1 MDPRDQTFMTIH
13 NLTPDANILF
23 ASDSILDILGYQPDE
38 VRGKSA
44 FEYFHPEEVPF
55 ARSIHSRGVLLD
67 KAAVLH
73 YARIVAKNGQW
84 MSCECCFTVVH
95 NVLVASTSIYFRGER
110 SERRARDAP
119 QIRRIFSSSPRD
131 PRYHMLEH
139 LSPKFK
145 MPPMEREPRAALILN
160 RFTRN
165 LTIMY
170 ATDAVAQILGIR
182 SDELLEKPFYE
193 CIQPNCLEEAEKCLE
208 SAKANESIAY
218 LRFWYK
224 DPRIDPNDPANEEDV
239 DEMEDGAD
247 DRSGSNASEVD
258 VKDLGLRNRNSCM
271 DIDEWSNFRTR
282 SGEDDAM
289 SDARGPRPRRQSPQT
304 FELEA
309 VVSCTSDGLV
319 VVLRRARPPIPDPQP
334 PVTPAALN
342 FENGL
347 FAAPWGQQPIEPYIS
362 PDLLYTFRPPL
373 LPQYMPLRECVKAAG
388 GPPLDQLMRSIR
400 DVAVFAWA
408 VTGIN
413 PNLAE
418 NYGQGGRSRINS
430 GAQSPVDGLP
440 TWDSDSRPTTY
451 PPPGDLSTD
460 RNESPKEPSSTFHRG
475 RGSRSGSNLYAS
487 EPPSLHGYRTRHA
500 SLDENMYD
508 TGSGS
513 SSSSSRQAG
522 WAATSPYSYNGD
534 GSGARS
540 DAGGTARGYEQGG
553 GGGGGGYHHR
563 RPPLRPAFSY
573 DALHDHARHQ
583 QQAYAPASASEAAAR
598 RCNFREEIWHAVGG
612 EAAAAAAAP
621 SRSCISSYSGGGGGS
636 SSRGS
641 GGGGGGSG
649 GESSKMAGAR
659 GRERYFWE

>member
-44 FEYFHPEEVPF
+44 FEYFHPDEVPF
-55 ARSIHSRGVLLD
+55 ARSVHSRGVLLD

-119 QIRRIFSSSPRD
+119 QIRRMFSSSPRD

-193 CIQPNCLEEAEKCLE
+193 CIQPNCLDEAERCLE

-224 DPRIDPNDPANEEDV
+224 DPRIDPNDPLDNGGF

-247 DRSGSNASEVD
+247 DRSSPSGTEVD
-258 VKDLGLRNRNSCM
+258 VKDLGLRNSCM
-271 DIDEWSNFRTR
+271 DIDEGSNLQSRG
-282 SGEDDAM
+282 GENGTLNG
-289 SDARGPRPRRQSPQT
+289 ARGPRDTVSHRQSPQT

-334 PVTPAALN
+334 PVAPAALN

-413 PNLAE
+413 PTLAE

-430 GAQSPVDGLP
+430 GSQSPVDGLP
-440 TWDSDSRPTTY
+440 TWESGSRPTTY
-451 PPPGDLSTD
+451 PPPEDLSAD
-460 RNESPKEPSSTFHRG
+460 RNDAPKEPSTAGPIFG
-475 RGSRSGSNLYAS
+475 RGSGSGLYPS
-487 EPPSLHGYRTRHA
+487 EPSSIHGYRTRHA

-508 TGSGS
+508 TGGSG
-513 SSSSSRQAG
+513 RQAG
-522 WAATSPYSYNGD
+522 WAASPYPY
-534 GSGARS
+534 GSDR
-540 DAGGTARGYEQGG
+540 GGGGSARGYEGAG
-553 GGGGGGYHHR
+553 TYHHR
-563 RPPLRPAFSY
+563 RPHLRPAFSY
-573 DALHDHARHQ
+573 DALQDHARHQ

-598 RCNFREEIWHAVGG
+598 RCNFREGIWHAAAAG
-612 EAAAAAAAP
+612 EAAAASRACIPSYGGAEAP
-621 SRSCISSYSGGGGGS
+621 SRGVGGGGD
-636 SSRGS
+636 
-641 GGGGGGSG
+641 GGGGPGG
-649 GESSKMAGAR
+649 GESSKTAGAR

>member
-44 FEYFHPEEVPF
+44 FDYFHPDEVPF
-55 ARSIHSRGVLLD
+55 ARSIHSRGILLD

-73 YARIVAKNGQW
+73 YARILSKTGQW
-84 MSCECCFTVVH
+84 VGCECCFTVVH
-95 NVLVASTSIYFRGER
+95 NVLVASTSIYLRGER

-131 PRYHMLEH
+131 PRYQMLEH

-170 ATDAVAQILGIR
+170 ATDAVAQILGAR
-182 SDELLEKPFYE
+182 SDELLERPFYE
-193 CIQPNCLEEAEKCLE
+193 CIQPNCLEEAERCLE

-224 DPRIDPNDPANEEDV
+224 DPRIDPNDAVNEDEV
-239 DEMEDGAD
+239 DDMEDDID
-247 DRSGSNASEVD
+247 DRSSLDESETD
-258 VKDLGLRNRNSCM
+258 SKDPSLRDRCM
-271 DIDEWSNFRTR
+271 DLDEEPGPRTR
-282 SGEDDAM
+282 EEDEAQGQDGELRSGTRVPTPQRCR
-289 SDARGPRPRRQSPQT
+289 SQSPRVV
-304 FELEA
+304 ELEA

-334 PVTPAALN
+334 PLIPAAFN

-347 FAAPWGQQPIEPYIS
+347 FAAPWGVQPIEPYIS
-362 PDLLYTFRPPL
+362 PELLYTFRPPL

-388 GPPLDQLMRSIR
+388 GPPIDQLMRSIR

-413 PNLAE
+413 PTLA
-418 NYGQGGRSRINS
+418 NYGQGRPRIS
-430 GAQSPVDGLP
+430 APPPV
-440 TWDSDSRPTTY
+440 PTTY
-451 PPPGDLSTD
+451 PPPEDLSASSSSSSSD
-460 RNESPKEPSSTFHRG
+460 VPKEPAFG
-475 RGSRSGSNLYAS
+475 RAAFYPPPEAPGP
-487 EPPSLHGYRTRHA
+487 PPSYRTRHA

-508 TGSGS
+508 
-513 SSSSSRQAG
+513 A
-522 WAATSPYSYNGD
+522 
-534 GSGARS
+534 
-540 DAGGTARGYEQGG
+540 GTAGFHGLAPYHYGGSGG
-553 GGGGGGYHHR
+553 GGGGGSGYEPGGYSQHGR

-573 DALHDHARHQ
+573 DALQGHARLQHQPQ
-583 QQAYAPASASEAAAR
+583 QQPPPQPQPQPQQGCYTPSAAEVAAR
-598 RCNFREEIWHAVGG
+598 RCNLGDEPWTAGARYAARGPLRRAGDGAGG
-612 EAAAAAAAP
+612 GGGSVDESSKAAAAAA
-621 SRSCISSYSGGGGGS
+621 G
-636 SSRGS
+636 
-641 GGGGGGSG
+641 
-649 GESSKMAGAR
+649 
-659 GRERYFWE
+659 RYFW

>member
-44 FEYFHPEEVPF
+44 FDYFHPEEMPF

-73 YARIVAKNGQW
+73 YARIRSKAGQW
-84 MSCECCFTVVH
+84 VSCECCFTIVH
-95 NVLVASTSIYFRGER
+95 NVLVASASIYFKGEK

-170 ATDAVAQILGIR
+170 ATDAVAQVLGVR
-182 SDELLEKPFYE
+182 SDEVLERPFYE
-193 CIQPNCLEEAEKCLE
+193 CIQPNCLDEAERCLE

-224 DPRIDPNDPANEEDV
+224 DPRVDANDAVDEDDEV
-239 DEMEDGAD
+239 EMEDDVD
-247 DRSGSNASEVD
+247 DRTSPSPSEDD
-258 VKDLGLRNRNSCM
+258 VKDLDQKDNCM
-271 DIDEWSNFRTR
+271 DVDDE
-282 SGEDDAM
+282 
-289 SDARGPRPRRQSPQT
+289 SDPQARGADDGGGSEDASPMSQSRRRRQQAAPPRT

-334 PVTPAALN
+334 PVYPSALN
-342 FENGL
+342 YENGL
-347 FAAPWGQQPIEPYIS
+347 FAAPWGMQPIEPYIS
-362 PDLLYTFRPPL
+362 PELLYTFRPPF
-373 LPQYMPLRECVKAAG
+373 LPQYMPLRDCVKAAG
-388 GPPLDQLMRSIR
+388 GPPIDQLMRSIR

-413 PNLAE
+413 PNLA
-418 NYGQGGRSRINS
+418 NYGQGRRRI
-430 GAQSPVDGLP
+430 GAQATEGHPA
-440 TWDSDSRPTTY
+440 WDANNGCPTTY
-451 PPPGDLSTD
+451 PPPEDLPTD
-460 RNESPKEPSSTFHRG
+460 RTGDIPKAASASANMAPFGHYPSD
-475 RGSRSGSNLYAS
+475 A
-487 EPPSLHGYRTRHA
+487 PAHGYRARHA
-500 SLDENMYD
+500 SLDESMYELSGG
-508 TGSGS
+508 GSSGGS
-513 SSSSSRQAG
+513 SSRPSAWGSTASTQASTSTASSA
-522 WAATSPYSYNGD
+522 YSSYD
-534 GSGARS
+534 
-540 DAGGTARGYEQGG
+540 
-553 GGGGGGYHHR
+553 R

-573 DALHDHARHQ
+573 NALHDHARYQ
-583 QQAYAPASASEAAAR
+583 QQQQQQGYAPQAPAGLDAGSR
-598 RCNFREEIWHAVGG
+598 RCNFRDEPWGAGVESGRACLSGYGGGPSVRGVGMN
-612 EAAAAAAAP
+612 
-621 SRSCISSYSGGGGGS
+621 GGGGDGM
-636 SSRGS
+636 
-641 GGGGGGSG
+641 GG
-649 GESSKMAGAR
+649 
-659 GRERYFWE
+659 RYFWQ